1 MKRVDVS
8 FSGIMLVLKWKGRPY
23 SSNLRRRVSVKRPAV
38 TWHPPWM
45 TFYYNTLKS
54 DNPLRRKEPSSFK
67 LRQCFVEIR
76 VVLHLFVQLV
86 NRLVTLQREP
96 GLKLASGNVAAVSH
110 KLGRVLW
117 GTREKTL

>member
-1 MKRVDVS
+1 
-8 FSGIMLVLKWKGRPY
+8 
-23 SSNLRRRVSVKRPAV
+23 
-38 TWHPPWM
+38 M

-110 KLGRVLW
+110 KLDTGFVGNPLETHLFMFDENIPTVTDRGLI
-117 GTREKTL
+117 RPSY